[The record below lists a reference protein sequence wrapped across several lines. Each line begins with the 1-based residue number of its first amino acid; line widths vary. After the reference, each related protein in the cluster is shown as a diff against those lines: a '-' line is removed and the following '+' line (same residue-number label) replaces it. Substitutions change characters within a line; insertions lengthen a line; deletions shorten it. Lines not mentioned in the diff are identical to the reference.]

1 MLLDKTLKWT
11 DAFALSMSVSGAI
24 FASFGFALGYLGAF
38 SAIFVWV
45 FAALIGSLQNWFF
58 LEAANMFP
66 EKSGGIALIAT
77 EGWKNKFSLAGPI
90 ASFGYW
96 MGWSAV
102 LSIVGVSAGS
112 IIKEQWFPKN
122 YFTLSLGFTNLEL
135 PQIFAIVI
143 IILFWILNRRGIDL
157 AAKVSK
163 IMGFFLLIPVS
174 GLALAPFISSEWQME
189 RLWQNFHIEHFTT
202 LAGFK
207 VLAIWLFLVC
217 WSSYG
222 TEMCA
227 SFAPEYKTTR
237 DMKLSLIS
245 SGFYT
250 VLVFLFVGIGIA
262 GLVDA
267 KTALAN
273 PNGFYIDMFVQL
285 TGERWAPLF
294 SISLL
299 FALFMGVNAGIAD
312 GSRALYGM
320 AQEGLTLKQFSKLNK
335 YNIPERC
342 IIVAVFINVLM
353 IIFLK
358 SPLAILV
365 AANLGYVL
373 SIFFALT
380 GYCFL
385 KTKYV
390 HQKREIKLS
399 QKWVPSAY
407 FLSFYTLIIL
417 VVGVLFTE
425 EAGYGSVKELVIGIL
440 ILLTSLIFYWF
451 RKTFQK

>member
-38 SAIFVWV
+38 TAIFVWV

-58 LEAANMFP
+58 LEAATMFP
-66 EKSGGIALIAT
+66 DKSGGIALIAT

-112 IIKEQWFPKN
+112 IIKEQWFPKSH
-122 YFTLSLGFTNLEL
+122 FTLSLGFTSLEL

-163 IMGFFLLIPVS
+163 IMGIFLLIPVS
-174 GLALAPFISSEWQME
+174 VLALPPFSSDWQLE
-189 RLWQNFHIEHFTT
+189 RLWQNFHLEHFTT
-202 LAGFK
+202 LSGFK

-237 DMKLSLIS
+237 DMKLSIIS

-250 VLVFLFVGIGIA
+250 VLVFLFVGIGIS

-273 PNGFYIDMFVQL
+273 PNGFYIDMFIKL

-335 YNIPERC
+335 HNIPERC
-342 IIVAVFINVLM
+342 IVVAVVINVLM

-358 SPLAILV
+358 SPLAILI

-380 GYCFL
+380 GYCLL
-385 KTKYV
+385 KNKYK
-390 HQKREIKLS
+390 QQNREIKLS
-399 QKWVPSAY
+399 QKWIPFAY
-407 FLSFYTLIIL
+407 LLSIYTLIIL
-417 VVGVLFTE
+417 IIGVIYTE
-425 EAGYGSVKELVIGIL
+425 EAGYGSIKELLSAVL

>member
-58 LEAANMFP
+58 LEAATIFP
-66 EKSGGIALIAT
+66 DKSGGIALIAT
-77 EGWKNKFSLAGPI
+77 EGWKDKFSLAGPI

-102 LSIVGVSAGS
+102 LSIVGVSSGS
-112 IIKEQWFPKN
+112 IIKEQWFPN
-122 YFTLSLGFTNLEL
+122 SHFVLQLGFSSLEL

-143 IILFWILNRRGIDL
+143 ILLFWMLNRRGIDL
-157 AAKVSK
+157 AARVSK
-163 IMGFFLLIPVS
+163 IMGLFLLIPVS
-174 GLALAPFISSEWQME
+174 VLTLAPFSNDWHFA
-189 RLWQNFHIEHFTT
+189 RLWQNFHLEHFTT
-202 LAGFK
+202 LSGFK
-207 VLAIWLFLVC
+207 ILAIWLFLVC

-227 SFAPEYKTTR
+227 SFAPEYRTTR

-250 VLVFLFVGIGIA
+250 VLVFLLVGIGIS

-294 SISLL
+294 TISLL

-335 YNIPERC
+335 HNIPERC

-385 KTKYV
+385 KTKYA
-390 HQKREIKLS
+390 HQEREIKLS

-417 VVGVLFTE
+417 FVGVLFTE
-425 EAGYGSVKELVIGIL
+425 EAGYGSVKELLIGVL
-440 ILLTSLIFYWF
+440 ILLTSFIFYWF

>member
-38 SAIFVWV
+38 TAIFVWV

-58 LEAANMFP
+58 LEAATMFP
-66 EKSGGIALIAT
+66 DKSGGIALIAT

-112 IIKEQWFPKN
+112 IIKEQWFPKSH
-122 YFTLSLGFTNLEL
+122 FTLSLGFTSLEL

-163 IMGFFLLIPVS
+163 IMGIFLLIPVS
-174 GLALAPFISSEWQME
+174 VLALAPFSSDWQLE
-189 RLWQNFHIEHFTT
+189 RLWQNFHLEHFTT
-202 LAGFK
+202 LSGFK

-237 DMKLSLIS
+237 DMKLSIIS

-250 VLVFLFVGIGIA
+250 VLVFLFVGIGIS

-273 PNGFYIDMFVQL
+273 PNGFYIDMFIKL

-335 YNIPERC
+335 HNIPERC
-342 IIVAVFINVLM
+342 IVVAVVINVLM

-358 SPLAILV
+358 SPLAILI

-380 GYCFL
+380 GYCLL
-385 KTKYV
+385 KNKYK
-390 HQKREIKLS
+390 QQNREIKLS
-399 QKWVPSAY
+399 QKWIPFAY
-407 FLSFYTLIIL
+407 LHSIYTLIIL
-417 VVGVLFTE
+417 IIGVIYTE
-425 EAGYGSVKELVIGIL
+425 EAGYGSIKELLSAVL

>member
-45 FAALIGSLQNWFF
+45 FAALIGSFQNWFF
-58 LEAANMFP
+58 LEAATIFP
-66 EKSGGIALIAT
+66 DKSGGIALIAT
-77 EGWKNKFSLAGPI
+77 EGWKDKFSLAGPI

-102 LSIVGVSAGS
+102 LSIVGVSSGS
-112 IIKEQWFPKN
+112 IIKEQWFPN
-122 YFTLSLGFTNLEL
+122 SNFTLQLGFTSLEL
-135 PQIFAIVI
+135 PQIFAII
-143 IILFWILNRRGIDL
+143 IIIFFWILNRRGIDL

-163 IMGFFLLIPVS
+163 IMGIFLLIPVS
-174 GLALAPFISSEWQME
+174 VLALAPFSSNWHLE
-189 RLWQNFHIEHFTT
+189 RLWQNFHPEHFTS
-202 LAGFK
+202 LSGLK
-207 VLAIWLFLVC
+207 LLAIWLFLVC

-237 DMKLSLIS
+237 DMKLSIIS

-250 VLVFLFVGIGIA
+250 VVVFLFVGIGIA

-273 PNGFYIDMFVQL
+273 PNGFYIDMFVKL
-285 TGERWAPLF
+285 TGEHWAPLF

-342 IIVAVFINVLM
+342 IVVAVIINVLM

-385 KTKYV
+385 KTKYK
-390 HQKREIKLS
+390 QQNREIKLS
-399 QKWVPSAY
+399 QKWIPFAY
-407 FLSFYTLIIL
+407 LLSIYTFVILTIGIFY
-417 VVGVLFTE
+417 TE
-425 EAGYGSVKELVIGIL
+425 EAGYGSIKELFSAVL

-451 RKTFQK
+451 RKTVQK

>member
-1 MLLDKTLKWT
+1 MALEKSLKWT

-38 SAIFVWV
+38 TAIFVWV

-77 EGWKNKFSLAGPI
+77 EGWKDKFALAGPI

-102 LSIVGVSAGS
+102 LSIVGVSAGA
-112 IIKEQWFPKN
+112 IIKEQWFRN
-122 YFTLSLGFTNLEL
+122 SDFVLSIGVTDIGI
-135 PQIFAIVI
+135 PQLFAIFI
-143 IILFWILNRRGIDL
+143 IIIFWLLNRRGIDL

-163 IMGFFLLIPVS
+163 IMGLFLLIPVLV
-174 GLALAPFISSEWQME
+174 LAFAPFTDAWDANLLIS
-189 RLWQNFHIEHFTT
+189 NINYEHFTS
-202 LAGFK
+202 LDGLK
-207 VLAIWLFLVC
+207 ILAIWLFLVC

-237 DMKLSLIS
+237 DMKLSIIS
-245 SGFYT
+245 SGIYT
-250 VLVFLFVGIGIA
+250 VLVYLFVGIGIA
-262 GLVDA
+262 GLVSVE
-267 KTALAN
+267 TALAN
-273 PNGFYIDMFVQL
+273 PNGFYIEMFVKL

-294 SISLL
+294 SIALI
-299 FALFMGVNAGIAD
+299 FALFMGVNAAIAD
-312 GSRALYGM
+312 GSRALYSM
-320 AQEGLTLKQFSKLNK
+320 AEEGLTLKQFSKLNK

-342 IIVAVFINVLM
+342 IMVAVVINILM

-365 AANLGYVL
+365 AANIGYVI

-385 KTKYV
+385 KVKFEN
-390 HQKREIKLS
+390 KSREIILNKRWMFFAYLF
-399 QKWVPSAY
+399 SA
-407 FLSFYTLIIL
+407 YTLIIL
-417 VVGVLFTE
+417 VVGILYTE
-425 EAGYGSVKELVIGIL
+425 EAGYGSLKELITGIS
-440 ILLTSLIFYWF
+440 ILLVSLVLYWF
-451 RKTFQK
+451 RNKFQK